1 MNPGSNPRST
11 TQEPSA
17 ADEIMIPV
25 SLIFNSKRQHQ
36 ILELGLWVLTN
47 ISIIWWYPRKTAD
60 LPRITDEQIT

>member
-17 ADEIMIPV
+17 ADEIMI

-60 LPRITDEQIT
+60 LP